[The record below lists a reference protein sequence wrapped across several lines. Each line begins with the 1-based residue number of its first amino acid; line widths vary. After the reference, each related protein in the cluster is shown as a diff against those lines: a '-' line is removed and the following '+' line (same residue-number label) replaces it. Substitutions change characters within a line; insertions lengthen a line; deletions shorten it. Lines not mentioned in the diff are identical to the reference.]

1 MTDEAR
7 KPRRRKDLPP
17 LERAV
22 SDTLDEWLVRLHG
35 IFSSWAGPDEF
46 IYWLEKRGYVI
57 VSKED
62 KND

>member
-1 MTDEAR
+1 MNDEIR
-7 KPRRRKDLPP
+7 KPKRRKDLPP

-46 IYWLEKRGYVI
+46 NER
-57 VSKED
+57 
-62 KND
+62 